1 MLDSSFSSS
10 KLRSTYRESCSSSC
24 RQSSLLICGG
34 CYSDGEIVV
43 EDLATSSL
51 VSSSFLA
58 TKSIRVRR
66 KPSQTCQ
73 YLLQSYTH
81 HRKLWESC
89 IPHQTIQTNRPIE
102 QWLIFR
108 GRVFKTV
115 TPNSSVQRLTRSQ
128 RYTEHCKPVVYQ
140 SYMLQD
146 EKLAGYSS
154 NPQIRVS
161 SKTANIDEYGFSRGS
176 PHIVISN
183 LSIWHNSSECLL
195 VVAWMGVP
203 TP

>member
-1 MLDSSFSSS
+1 MTTYHFPTYLRRFLLKIVGAGFSFSSS

-43 EDLATSSL
+43 DDSATSSL
-51 VSSSFLA
+51 VSSSFFGYEVDSGEEKA
-58 TKSIRVRR
+58 IA
-66 KPSQTCQ
+66 CQ
-73 YLLQSYTH
+73 HLLQSYTH
-81 HRKLWESC
+81 HRKLWEPC

-108 GRVFKTV
+108 GRVFTTV

-140 SYMLQD
+140 PYMLQD

-154 NPQIRVS
+154 NPQIHVS

-176 PHIVISN
+176 PHIHS
-183 LSIWHNSSECLL
+183 LW
-195 VVAWMGVP
+195 
-203 TP
+203 T